1 LLYVGA
7 TMRDKEKQ
15 SFTEQ
20 VLEDRVGGL
29 NTLNELLVDYNYHI
43 RPSVDKN
50 LPLQINVSIHVL
62 NVEWK
67 ADKLTLL
74 YSICQSW
81 NDDRLIFKGY
91 KEIRFPYM
99 KIIWMPDLYSP
110 METSK
115 NILNS
120 GYVSVTPNGEV
131 RLRQRI
137 LTEQPCLL
145 TVQKVVEDDGKL
157 NCTWI
162 AKSYQHNAD
171 ELQLYLEN
179 VVTLNDDLQGRAIAY
194 SSEGFHDTV
203 NTSTGQ
209 HYRIK
214 CIVQTYLS
222 WLNDSDYN
230 DSCYFCFK
238 PLSSGDL
245 ETVRLLCLHLF
256 HWDCL
261 DKWALSLP
269 ANTAPA
275 GYKCPECGERI
286 LPKSN
291 QVSPVADCLK
301 NKLITA
307 RWAERR
313 CNIKKPLEP
322 NGEVY
327 NLPEMK
333 TVIGCNARV
342 TNVADSVNSSN
353 NSWQKTNDEEN
364 YYQGDLITTTTSS
377 TELLIDNN
385 VENKYHRKSGNCTV
399 AHNLIP
405 IPAPDVP
412 GRRAFVSQS
421 QEPGDAYTSSE
432 IDPCERQLYRTNCPS
447 KSTGKNQSSQFVL
460 RYYRRG
466 SQCVSYPYGLCSA
479 TDPDE
484 SKLFKTRQQCQEY
497 CLSDKT
503 TPQSNQANTS
513 PVVNIIQK
521 EAPKTTPSPQT
532 TFTSTEQLT
541 HLTTTINWKK
551 QFQTAKPIKSKC
563 EQKREEG
570 LLASRHA
577 GSSKVS
583 IQAAFIPECL
593 PDGSYQPIQC
603 DIFSLTCWCVDQ
615 DGIEKTGSRVTGGNR
630 PNCNDSPINGVILSL
645 HSSCLHSPE
654 RGPCNSELKRWYYDP
669 EERQCKEMIYSGCGG
684 NENNFISKD
693 DCQRRCGTVIKGN
706 VCPNWSAALVDE
718 QGNAVQCYEQNC
730 PIGYKCVFA
739 DEDAYCCAN
748 PQTNDLA
755 APLMSDDDSICKFPK
770 DRGPCGSFHLRFY
783 YDSAEQECRYFFYG
797 GCGGNRNNFQ
807 KLVDCQNLC
816 MKATMSGDVAKALA
830 ELEKTAGTPVVPPD
844 VDNKCEMPKDPG
856 PCRGHFERWYY
867 DQNEA
872 KCKPLIY
879 GGCGG
884 NANNF
889 ESLIGCQETCTEL
902 DADVCKHPADKG
914 SCMGN
919 FQRWHFDYKEKQC
932 KPFLYGGCL
941 GNGNNFQSRNV
952 CEAKC
957 MPETATNI
965 EQTPSTTPP
974 ATTKSSTT
982 KIPTVLSLNRCFH
995 PLDAGT
1001 CGKNIQRWYY
1011 DDVEEKC
1018 KSFAYTGCGGNGNNF
1033 ATREDCDQNCPTE
1046 TTTQMPR
1053 NPCLH
1058 PKDPG
1063 TCNEHHQR
1071 WFFDNASQSCQQFT
1085 YGGCG
1090 GNGNN
1095 FKSHSM
1101 CMAKCGP
1108 ALPENPCNHPP
1119 DRGDCSGHFVRFFY
1133 DYNAEICKQFI
1144 YGGCTGNGN
1153 NFATQFDCE
1162 QKCMRNKISTQ
1173 TTTAVPAVHSTQ
1185 AQPKPIKA
1193 KLLLPG
1199 DELCNLQKARGHC
1212 NSYELRYYFNRDA
1225 GRCEFFFYSGC
1236 GGNKNNFKTLAQC
1249 ELFCSKKP
1257 AVPLQFGS
1265 ADTSSTSETNGQ
1277 PSYVN
1282 SVMPPASLEGYGVE
1296 NQPTTFYPH
1305 QKSSEQVSS
1314 DVESSSRAP
1323 ASNPQGLQ
1331 SRPGFAPLEP
1341 GTETSSIA
1349 PAPPAYGDT
1358 LIPKQSLPGT
1368 VPQQPGTSFQQMPQP
1383 PSSTVLQSVQEKTH
1397 PHISV
1402 TPQPPSTPYQS
1413 PSQAY
1418 STNYASEVGQPH
1430 ENIQGI
1436 HVSTVY
1442 SGLTEGLSSAV
1453 TSGTPTAALRHKCDY
1468 PQERGPCSDALKRWY
1483 WDKAVSRC
1491 LPFTYGGCRG
1501 NSNNFETEHACIAE
1515 CQGLPPN
1522 VCDHPL
1528 DKGSCDSKYQRWYF
1542 ERNSNSCRMFEYGGC
1557 DGNGN
1562 NFASEAECRAVCLNG
1577 RPAYAILPP
1586 AGGAIEEYI
1595 KQTYAPSPQP
1605 NSPSSLGVHT
1615 PTTILEPEK
1624 PTVENKTHTP
1634 EAGAKC
1640 EKEVKCLPDWVMTID
1655 ENGCERC
1662 TYPTPSV
1669 VQTTLSP
1676 SCVPVLKCPEGMTIV
1691 TGADGCKKCV
1701 KEAPIE
1707 LETPV
1712 PELTTVSDKPCAGDE
1727 IECEDM
1733 CMQITDKDGCV
1744 TCFCPQDK
1752 VITTSTT
1759 VVTVTDAVT
1768 TEPTQIEEIE
1778 KEEKP
1783 ECQTT
1788 MTLKECPPHCMIVT
1802 NNSGCKSCL
1811 CPEVTEK
1818 PTYLIVSPNE
1828 TRPIDTDEIREKC
1841 YQPLDRGPCFGPA
1854 VLRWWY
1860 NSETRKCERFDYSSC
1875 GGNRNHFYSQK
1886 ECIAHCESPLNPVV
1900 ETVPTE
1906 TTTTA
1911 ENSTTPTVP
1920 MISDNST
1927 IIQPAG
1933 PVDPYATVLPSEQ
1946 SYGSPGAHPMVPSEY
1961 DAFTHA
1967 PGTSP
1972 KAPGFEDILYPYH
1985 VNTNAPSPLPYSPS
1999 SPSPY
2004 LTNGEIPSSN
2014 TLAPQIE
2021 TYTTIHHPGSYPYP
2035 PATVGTTSSIPGS
2048 YPYRPPAEPGSISGS
2063 EHILPPAIGPIPD
2076 IIQPTPSSQVEVPY
2090 TVAPS
2095 RPLPMPAL
2103 PSPYPQDFDVTENPQ
2118 DPRYWLYCP
2127 DGEIPMQYKNGTM
2140 IRCLPGQNMCPL
2152 KSRCYFNGLDY
2163 FCCSTA
2169 TYEVQEPALP
2179 SPY

>member
-1 LLYVGA
+1 MHTL
-7 TMRDKEKQ
+7 
-15 SFTEQ
+15 
-20 VLEDRVGGL
+20 RV
-29 NTLNELLVDYNYHI
+29 
-43 RPSVDKN
+43 S
-50 LPLQINVSIHVL
+50 
-62 NVEWK
+62 
-67 ADKLTLL
+67 TLL
-74 YSICQSW
+74 FLCSIYS
-81 NDDRLIFKGY
+81 
-91 KEIRFPYM
+91 
-99 KIIWMPDLYSP
+99 
-110 METSK
+110 
-115 NILNS
+115 
-120 GYVSVTPNGEV
+120 
-131 RLRQRI
+131 
-137 LTEQPCLL
+137 
-145 TVQKVVEDDGKL
+145 
-157 NCTWI
+157 
-162 AKSYQHNAD
+162 AA
-171 ELQLYLEN
+171 
-179 VVTLNDDLQGRAIAY
+179 
-194 SSEGFHDTV
+194 
-203 NTSTGQ
+203 
-209 HYRIK
+209 
-214 CIVQTYLS
+214 
-222 WLNDSDYN
+222 
-230 DSCYFCFK
+230 
-238 PLSSGDL
+238 
-245 ETVRLLCLHLF
+245 
-256 HWDCL
+256 
-261 DKWALSLP
+261 
-269 ANTAPA
+269 
-275 GYKCPECGERI
+275 
-286 LPKSN
+286 
-291 QVSPVADCLK
+291 
-301 NKLITA
+301 
-307 RWAERR
+307 
-313 CNIKKPLEP
+313 
-322 NGEVY
+322 
-327 NLPEMK
+327 
-333 TVIGCNARV
+333 
-342 TNVADSVNSSN
+342 
-353 NSWQKTNDEEN
+353 
-364 YYQGDLITTTTSS
+364 
-377 TELLIDNN
+377 
-385 VENKYHRKSGNCTV
+385 
-399 AHNLIP
+399 
-405 IPAPDVP
+405 
-412 GRRAFVSQS
+412 
-421 QEPGDAYTSSE
+421 E

-447 KSTGKNQSSQFVL
+447 KSTGKSQSSQFVL

-479 TDPDE
+479 TDPGE

-532 TFTSTEQLT
+532 TSTSTEQLT
-541 HLTTTINWKK
+541 HLTTTTTNWKK

-577 GSSKVS
+577 GGSKVS

-941 GNGNNFQSRNV
+941 GNGNNFQSRNA

-982 KIPTVLSLNRCFH
+982 K
-995 PLDAGT
+995 
-1001 CGKNIQRWYY
+1001 
-1011 DDVEEKC
+1011 
-1018 KSFAYTGCGGNGNNF
+1018 
-1033 ATREDCDQNCPTE
+1033 

-1133 DYNAEICKQFI
+1133 DYNAETCKQFI

-1162 QKCMRNKISTQ
+1162 QKCMRNKKISTQ
-1173 TTTAVPAVHSTQ
+1173 T
-1185 AQPKPIKA
+1185 

-1199 DELCNLQKARGHC
+1199 DELCNLKKARGHC

-1296 NQPTTFYPH
+1296 NQPTTLYPH

-1314 DVESSSRAP
+1314 NVESSSRAP

-1331 SRPGFAPLEP
+1331 SRPGLAPLEP

-1368 VPQQPGTSFQQMPQP
+1368 VPHQPGTSFQQMPQP

-1418 STNYASEVGQPH
+1418 STNYASEVEQPH

-1483 WDKAVSRC
+1483 WDKAASRC

-1515 CQGLPPN
+1515 CQG
-1522 VCDHPL
+1522 
-1528 DKGSCDSKYQRWYF
+1528 
-1542 ERNSNSCRMFEYGGC
+1542 
-1557 DGNGN
+1557 
-1562 NFASEAECRAVCLNG
+1562 

-1586 AGGAIEEYI
+1586 AGGAI
-1595 KQTYAPSPQP
+1595 A
-1605 NSPSSLGVHT
+1605 
-1615 PTTILEPEK
+1615 
-1624 PTVENKTHTP
+1624 

-1752 VITTSTT
+1752 VITTTT
-1759 VVTVTDAVT
+1759 AVVTFTDAVT

-1818 PTYLIVSPNE
+1818 PTYLIV
-1828 TRPIDTDEIREKC
+1828 
-1841 YQPLDRGPCFGPA
+1841 
-1854 VLRWWY
+1854 
-1860 NSETRKCERFDYSSC
+1860 
-1875 GGNRNHFYSQK
+1875 
-1886 ECIAHCESPLNPVV
+1886 

-1911 ENSTTPTVP
+1911 ENSTMPTVP
-1920 MISDNST
+1920 MINDNST

-1933 PVDPYATVLPSEQ
+1933 PVDPYATVSPSEQ
-1946 SYGSPGAHPMVPSEY
+1946 N
-1961 DAFTHA
+1961 
-1967 PGTSP
+1967 
-1972 KAPGFEDILYPYH
+1972 ILYPYH

-1999 SPSPY
+1999 SPSP
-2004 LTNGEIPSSN
+2004 L
-2014 TLAPQIE
+2014 
-2021 TYTTIHHPGSYPYP
+2021 
-2035 PATVGTTSSIPGS
+2035 GTTSSIPGS
-2048 YPYRPPAEPGSISGS
+2048 YPYRPPAE
-2063 EHILPPAIGPIPD
+2063 L
-2076 IIQPTPSSQVEVPY
+2076 
-2090 TVAPS
+2090 
-2095 RPLPMPAL
+2095 PAL

>member
-1 LLYVGA
+1 MIV
-7 TMRDKEKQ
+7 
-15 SFTEQ
+15 
-20 VLEDRVGGL
+20 
-29 NTLNELLVDYNYHI
+29 
-43 RPSVDKN
+43 P
-50 LPLQINVSIHVL
+50 
-62 NVEWK
+62 
-67 ADKLTLL
+67 
-74 YSICQSW
+74 
-81 NDDRLIFKGY
+81 
-91 KEIRFPYM
+91 
-99 KIIWMPDLYSP
+99 
-110 METSK
+110 
-115 NILNS
+115 
-120 GYVSVTPNGEV
+120 
-131 RLRQRI
+131 
-137 LTEQPCLL
+137 
-145 TVQKVVEDDGKL
+145 
-157 NCTWI
+157 
-162 AKSYQHNAD
+162 
-171 ELQLYLEN
+171 YLETACFAPVKVSFN
-179 VVTLNDDLQGRAIAY
+179 MQSMLLQMLNIMKHCLQR
-194 SSEGFHDTV
+194 
-203 NTSTGQ
+203 
-209 HYRIK
+209 
-214 CIVQTYLS
+214 
-222 WLNDSDYN
+222 
-230 DSCYFCFK
+230 
-238 PLSSGDL
+238 
-245 ETVRLLCLHLF
+245 
-256 HWDCL
+256 
-261 DKWALSLP
+261 
-269 ANTAPA
+269 
-275 GYKCPECGERI
+275 
-286 LPKSN
+286 
-291 QVSPVADCLK
+291 SPTRSA
-301 NKLITA
+301 
-307 RWAERR
+307 
-313 CNIKKPLEP
+313 
-322 NGEVY
+322 
-327 NLPEMK
+327 
-333 TVIGCNARV
+333 
-342 TNVADSVNSSN
+342 
-353 NSWQKTNDEEN
+353 
-364 YYQGDLITTTTSS
+364 
-377 TELLIDNN
+377 
-385 VENKYHRKSGNCTV
+385 CTR
-399 AHNLIP
+399 P

-421 QEPGDAYTSSE
+421 QEPGDACTSFLAE

-447 KSTGKNQSSQFVL
+447 KSTGKTQSSQFVL

-479 TDPDE
+479 TDPSE

-503 TPQSNQANTS
+503 TTQSNQANTS
-513 PVVNIIQK
+513 PYVNIIHK

-541 HLTTTINWKK
+541 HLTTTITNWKK

-570 LLASRHA
+570 MLASRYA
-577 GSSKVS
+577 GGSKVS

-630 PNCNDSPINGVILSL
+630 PNCNDSPIGGVILSL
-645 HSSCLHSPE
+645 HSSCLQSPE

-669 EERQCKEMIYSGCGG
+669 EDRQCKEMIYSGCGG

-739 DEDAYCCAN
+739 DEEAYCCAN
-748 PQTNDLA
+748 PQTNGSSIYDFLFSQFKNCHSICNMPKAKLIITENHIPDLA

-783 YDSAEQECRYFFYG
+783 YDSTEQECKYFFYG

-816 MKATMSGDVAKALA
+816 MKTPMPGDVAKALA
-830 ELEKTAGTPVVPPD
+830 ELQKTAGTPAVPPD

-872 KCKPLIY
+872 KCKLLIY

-902 DADVCKHPADKG
+902 DADVCKQPADKG
-914 SCMGN
+914 SCRGN
-919 FQRWHFDYKEKQC
+919 IQRWHFDHKEKQC

-941 GNGNNFQSRNV
+941 GNGNNFKSRKA

-957 MPETATNI
+957 MPETVT
-965 EQTPSTTPP
+965 ETEPTPSTTPP
-974 ATTKSSTT
+974 STTKSSTT

-995 PLDAGT
+995 PLDTGT
-1001 CGKNIQRWYY
+1001 CSKNIQRWYY

-1018 KSFAYTGCGGNGNNF
+1018 KPFAYTGCGGNGNNF
-1033 ATREDCDQNCPTE
+1033 ATKEDCDQNCPTVKPKTTVTTTKATSPPTQQ

-1063 TCNEHHQR
+1063 PCNEHHQR
-1071 WFFDNASQSCQQFT
+1071 WFFDNASQSCQQFI

-1101 CMAKCGP
+1101 CTAKCGA

-1133 DYNAEICKQFI
+1133 DYNAETCKQFI

-1173 TTTAVPAVHSTQ
+1173 TTTEVPAVHSTQ

-1265 ADTSSTSETNGQ
+1265 ADTGSTSETNGQ

-1296 NQPTTFYPH
+1296 NQPTTLYPH
-1305 QKSSEQVSS
+1305 QISNDQVSS
-1314 DVESSSRAP
+1314 NVESTSRAP
-1323 ASNPQGLQ
+1323 ASNPHGSQN
-1331 SRPGFAPLEP
+1331 RPGLAPLEP

-1368 VPQQPGTSFQQMPQP
+1368 APHQPGMSFQQMPQP

-1397 PHISV
+1397 PHVSV
-1402 TPQPPSTPYQS
+1402 TPQPPSTPYQ
-1413 PSQAY
+1413 AY
-1418 STNYASEVGQPH
+1418 STNYASAVEQSH

-1442 SGLTEGLSSAV
+1442 SGLTTGLNSAV

-1468 PQERGPCSDALKRWY
+1468 PRERGPCSDALKRWY
-1483 WDKAVSRC
+1483 WDKAASRC

-1542 ERNSNSCRMFEYGGC
+1542 DRNSNSCRIFEYGGC

-1577 RPAYAILPP
+1577 DSKSIPGRPAYAIMPP
-1586 AGGAIEEYI
+1586 AGGAIDEYI
-1595 KQTYAPSPQP
+1595 KQTYASSPQP
-1605 NSPSSLGVHT
+1605 TLGVHT

-1634 EAGAKC
+1634 EAGVKC
-1640 EKEVKCLPDWVMTID
+1640 VKEVKCLPDWVMTID

-1662 TYPTPSV
+1662 TYPTPSAV
-1669 VQTTLSP
+1669 PTTLSP
-1676 SCVPVLKCPEGMTIV
+1676 SCVPVSKCPEGMTIV

-1701 KEAPIE
+1701 KEALID
-1707 LETPV
+1707 LETPI

-1752 VITTSTT
+1752 VITTTT
-1759 VVTVTDAVT
+1759 AAVVTITDAVT
-1768 TEPTQIEEIE
+1768 TKPTQIEETE

-1818 PTYLIVSPNE
+1818 PTYLTISPNE
-1828 TRPIDTDEIREKC
+1828 TRPIDTDEIRAKC

-1860 NSETRKCERFDYSSC
+1860 NFETRKCERFEYSSC

-1886 ECIAHCESPLNPVV
+1886 ECIAHCESQLNPVV

-1906 TTTTA
+1906 TTTA

-1920 MISDNST
+1920 VVSNYST
-1927 IIQPAG
+1927 VVQPVG
-1933 PVDPYATVLPSEQ
+1933 PVDPYATVSPSEQ
-1946 SYGSPGAHPMVPSEY
+1946 VTGYGSPGAHPMVPSEY

-1967 PGTSP
+1967 PGTNP
-1972 KAPGFEDILYPYH
+1972 KAPGFEDMLYPYH

-2004 LTNGEIPSSN
+2004 PTNGEIPSSN
-2014 TLAPQIE
+2014 TVAPQIE

-2035 PATVGTTSSIPGS
+2035 PATVSTTTSIPGS
-2048 YPYRPPAEPGSISGS
+2048 YPYKPPAEPESTSGS
-2063 EHILPPAIGPIPD
+2063 EQILPPAIGPIPD
-2076 IIQPTPSSQVEVPY
+2076 VIQPTPSSQVEIHY

-2103 PSPYPQDFDVTENPQ
+2103 PSPYPGDFDMTEKPQ

>member
-1 LLYVGA
+1 MPTTL
-7 TMRDKEKQ
+7 
-15 SFTEQ
+15 
-20 VLEDRVGGL
+20 RV
-29 NTLNELLVDYNYHI
+29 
-43 RPSVDKN
+43 S
-50 LPLQINVSIHVL
+50 
-62 NVEWK
+62 
-67 ADKLTLL
+67 TLL
-74 YSICQSW
+74 
-81 NDDRLIFKGY
+81 
-91 KEIRFPYM
+91 
-99 KIIWMPDLYSP
+99 
-110 METSK
+110 
-115 NILNS
+115 
-120 GYVSVTPNGEV
+120 
-131 RLRQRI
+131 
-137 LTEQPCLL
+137 
-145 TVQKVVEDDGKL
+145 
-157 NCTWI
+157 
-162 AKSYQHNAD
+162 
-171 ELQLYLEN
+171 
-179 VVTLNDDLQGRAIAY
+179 
-194 SSEGFHDTV
+194 
-203 NTSTGQ
+203 
-209 HYRIK
+209 
-214 CIVQTYLS
+214 
-222 WLNDSDYN
+222 
-230 DSCYFCFK
+230 
-238 PLSSGDL
+238 
-245 ETVRLLCLHLF
+245 LLCSIYSAVL
-256 HWDCL
+256 
-261 DKWALSLP
+261 A
-269 ANTAPA
+269 
-275 GYKCPECGERI
+275 
-286 LPKSN
+286 
-291 QVSPVADCLK
+291 
-301 NKLITA
+301 
-307 RWAERR
+307 
-313 CNIKKPLEP
+313 
-322 NGEVY
+322 
-327 NLPEMK
+327 
-333 TVIGCNARV
+333 
-342 TNVADSVNSSN
+342 
-353 NSWQKTNDEEN
+353 
-364 YYQGDLITTTTSS
+364 
-377 TELLIDNN
+377 
-385 VENKYHRKSGNCTV
+385 
-399 AHNLIP
+399 
-405 IPAPDVP
+405 
-412 GRRAFVSQS
+412 
-421 QEPGDAYTSSE
+421 E

-447 KSTGKNQSSQFVL
+447 KSTGKSQSSQFVL

-479 TDPDE
+479 TDPGE

-503 TPQSNQANTS
+503 TPQSNQTNTS
-513 PVVNIIQK
+513 PPYVNIIQK

-541 HLTTTINWKK
+541 HLTTTITNWKK

-563 EQKREEG
+563 EEKREEG
-570 LLASRHA
+570 MLASRHA
-577 GSSKVS
+577 GGSKVS

-630 PNCNDSPINGVILSL
+630 PNCNDSPIGGVILSL
-645 HSSCLHSPE
+645 HSSCLQSPE

-739 DEDAYCCAN
+739 DEEAYCCAN

-783 YDSAEQECRYFFYG
+783 YDSTEQECRYFFYG

-816 MKATMSGDVAKALA
+816 MKAPMSGDVAKALA

-872 KCKPLIY
+872 KCKSLIY

-902 DADVCKHPADKG
+902 DADVCKQPADKG
-914 SCMGN
+914 SCRGN

-941 GNGNNFQSRNV
+941 GNGNNFKSRNA

-957 MPETATNI
+957 MP
-965 EQTPSTTPP
+965 
-974 ATTKSSTT
+974 
-982 KIPTVLSLNRCFH
+982 
-995 PLDAGT
+995 
-1001 CGKNIQRWYY
+1001 
-1011 DDVEEKC
+1011 
-1018 KSFAYTGCGGNGNNF
+1018 
-1033 ATREDCDQNCPTE
+1033 E

-1053 NPCLH
+1053 NPCMH

-1063 TCNEHHQR
+1063 PCNEHHQR
-1071 WFFDNASQSCQQFT
+1071 WFFDSASQSCQQFI

-1101 CMAKCGP
+1101 CTAKCGA
-1108 ALPENPCNHPP
+1108 ALPENACNHPP

-1133 DYNAEICKQFI
+1133 DHNAESCKQFI

-1162 QKCMRNKISTQ
+1162 QKCMRNKISKQ
-1173 TTTAVPAVHSTQ
+1173 T
-1185 AQPKPIKA
+1185 

-1249 ELFCSKKP
+1249 ELFCSKKS

-1265 ADTSSTSETNGQ
+1265 ADTGSTSETNGQ

-1296 NQPTTFYPH
+1296 NQPTTLYPH

-1314 DVESSSRAP
+1314 NVESSSRAP
-1323 ASNPQGLQ
+1323 ASNPHGSQ
-1331 SRPGFAPLEP
+1331 SRPGLAPLEP

-1368 VPQQPGTSFQQMPQP
+1368 APHQPGMSFQQMPQP
-1383 PSSTVLQSVQEKTH
+1383 PSSTVQEKPH

-1402 TPQPPSTPYQS
+1402 TPQSPSTPYQS
-1413 PSQAY
+1413 TSQAY
-1418 STNYASEVGQPH
+1418 STNYASAVEQSH

-1442 SGLTEGLSSAV
+1442 SGLTEGLNSAV

-1468 PQERGPCSDALKRWY
+1468 PRERGPCSDDLKRWY
-1483 WDKAVSRC
+1483 WDKAASRC

-1501 NSNNFETEHACIAE
+1501 NSNNFETEHTCIAE
-1515 CQGLPPN
+1515 CQG
-1522 VCDHPL
+1522 
-1528 DKGSCDSKYQRWYF
+1528 
-1542 ERNSNSCRMFEYGGC
+1542 
-1557 DGNGN
+1557 
-1562 NFASEAECRAVCLNG
+1562 
-1577 RPAYAILPP
+1577 RPAYAIMPP
-1586 AGGAIEEYI
+1586 AGGAI
-1595 KQTYAPSPQP
+1595 A
-1605 NSPSSLGVHT
+1605 
-1615 PTTILEPEK
+1615 
-1624 PTVENKTHTP
+1624 
-1634 EAGAKC
+1634 EAGVKC
-1640 EKEVKCLPDWVMTID
+1640 VKEVKCLPDWVMTID

-1669 VQTTLSP
+1669 VPTTLSP
-1676 SCVPVLKCPEGMTIV
+1676 SCVPVTNCPEGMTIV

-1701 KEAPIE
+1701 KEALIE

-1752 VITTSTT
+1752 VITTTAA
-1759 VVTVTDAVT
+1759 VVTITDAVT
-1768 TEPTQIEEIE
+1768 TNPTQIEEIE

-1818 PTYLIVSPNE
+1818 PTYLTISPNE
-1828 TRPIDTDEIREKC
+1828 TQPIDTDEIKAKC

-1860 NSETRKCERFDYSSC
+1860 NSETRKCERFEYSSC

-1906 TTTTA
+1906 TTTT

-1920 MISDNST
+1920 VISNYST
-1927 IIQPAG
+1927 IVQPAG
-1933 PVDPYATVLPSEQ
+1933 PVDPYATVSPSEQ
-1946 SYGSPGAHPMVPSEY
+1946 VTGYGSPGAHPMVPSEY

-1972 KAPGFEDILYPYH
+1972 KAPGFEDMLYPYH

-2014 TLAPQIE
+2014 TVAPQIE

-2035 PATVGTTSSIPGS
+2035 PATVSTTTSIPSS
-2048 YPYRPPAEPGSISGS
+2048 YPYKPPAKPESVSGS
-2063 EHILPPAIGPIPD
+2063 EQILPPAIGPIPD
-2076 IIQPTPSSQVEVPY
+2076 IIQPTPSSQVEIHY

-2095 RPLPMPAL
+2095 RPLPIPAF
-2103 PSPYPQDFDVTENPQ
+2103 PSPYPDDFDVTEKPQ

>member
-1 LLYVGA
+1 MPTTL
-7 TMRDKEKQ
+7 
-15 SFTEQ
+15 
-20 VLEDRVGGL
+20 RV
-29 NTLNELLVDYNYHI
+29 
-43 RPSVDKN
+43 S
-50 LPLQINVSIHVL
+50 
-62 NVEWK
+62 
-67 ADKLTLL
+67 TLL
-74 YSICQSW
+74 
-81 NDDRLIFKGY
+81 
-91 KEIRFPYM
+91 
-99 KIIWMPDLYSP
+99 
-110 METSK
+110 
-115 NILNS
+115 
-120 GYVSVTPNGEV
+120 
-131 RLRQRI
+131 
-137 LTEQPCLL
+137 
-145 TVQKVVEDDGKL
+145 
-157 NCTWI
+157 
-162 AKSYQHNAD
+162 
-171 ELQLYLEN
+171 
-179 VVTLNDDLQGRAIAY
+179 
-194 SSEGFHDTV
+194 
-203 NTSTGQ
+203 
-209 HYRIK
+209 
-214 CIVQTYLS
+214 
-222 WLNDSDYN
+222 
-230 DSCYFCFK
+230 
-238 PLSSGDL
+238 
-245 ETVRLLCLHLF
+245 LLCSIYSAVL
-256 HWDCL
+256 
-261 DKWALSLP
+261 A
-269 ANTAPA
+269 
-275 GYKCPECGERI
+275 
-286 LPKSN
+286 
-291 QVSPVADCLK
+291 
-301 NKLITA
+301 
-307 RWAERR
+307 
-313 CNIKKPLEP
+313 
-322 NGEVY
+322 
-327 NLPEMK
+327 
-333 TVIGCNARV
+333 
-342 TNVADSVNSSN
+342 
-353 NSWQKTNDEEN
+353 
-364 YYQGDLITTTTSS
+364 
-377 TELLIDNN
+377 
-385 VENKYHRKSGNCTV
+385 
-399 AHNLIP
+399 
-405 IPAPDVP
+405 
-412 GRRAFVSQS
+412 
-421 QEPGDAYTSSE
+421 E

-447 KSTGKNQSSQFVL
+447 KSTGKSQSSQFVL

-479 TDPDE
+479 TDPGE

-503 TPQSNQANTS
+503 TPQSNQTNTS
-513 PVVNIIQK
+513 PPYVNIIQK

-541 HLTTTINWKK
+541 HLTTTITNWKK

-563 EQKREEG
+563 EEKREEG
-570 LLASRHA
+570 MLASRHA
-577 GSSKVS
+577 GGSKVS

-630 PNCNDSPINGVILSL
+630 PNCNDSPIGGVILSL
-645 HSSCLHSPE
+645 HSSCLQSPE

-739 DEDAYCCAN
+739 DEEAYCCAN

-783 YDSAEQECRYFFYG
+783 YDSTEQECRYFFYG

-816 MKATMSGDVAKALA
+816 MKAPMSGDVAKALA

-872 KCKPLIY
+872 KCKSLIY

-902 DADVCKHPADKG
+902 DADVCKQPADKG
-914 SCMGN
+914 SCRGN

-941 GNGNNFQSRNV
+941 GNGNNFKSRNA

-957 MPETATNI
+957 MPETITKT
-965 EQTPSTTPP
+965 EPTPSTIPP
-974 ATTKSSTT
+974 TTTKSSTT

-1018 KSFAYTGCGGNGNNF
+1018 KPFVYTGCGGNGNNF
-1033 ATREDCDQNCPTE
+1033 ATKEDCNQNCPTE

-1053 NPCLH
+1053 NPCMH

-1063 TCNEHHQR
+1063 PCNEHHQR
-1071 WFFDNASQSCQQFT
+1071 WFFDSASQSCQQFI

-1101 CMAKCGP
+1101 CTAKCGA
-1108 ALPENPCNHPP
+1108 ALPENACNHPP

-1133 DYNAEICKQFI
+1133 DHNAESCKQFI

-1162 QKCMRNKISTQ
+1162 QKCMRNKISKQ
-1173 TTTAVPAVHSTQ
+1173 T
-1185 AQPKPIKA
+1185 

-1249 ELFCSKKP
+1249 ELFCSKKS

-1265 ADTSSTSETNGQ
+1265 ADTGSTSETNGQ

-1296 NQPTTFYPH
+1296 NQPTTLYPH

-1314 DVESSSRAP
+1314 NVESSSRAP
-1323 ASNPQGLQ
+1323 ASNPHGSQ
-1331 SRPGFAPLEP
+1331 SRPGLAPLEP

-1368 VPQQPGTSFQQMPQP
+1368 APHQPGMSFQQMPQP
-1383 PSSTVLQSVQEKTH
+1383 PSSTVQEKPH

-1402 TPQPPSTPYQS
+1402 TPQSPSTPYQS
-1413 PSQAY
+1413 TSQAY
-1418 STNYASEVGQPH
+1418 STNYASAVEQSH

-1442 SGLTEGLSSAV
+1442 SGLTEGLNSAV

-1468 PQERGPCSDALKRWY
+1468 PRERGPCSDDLKRWY
-1483 WDKAVSRC
+1483 WDKAASRC

-1501 NSNNFETEHACIAE
+1501 NSNNFETEHTCIAE
-1515 CQGLPPN
+1515 CQG
-1522 VCDHPL
+1522 
-1528 DKGSCDSKYQRWYF
+1528 
-1542 ERNSNSCRMFEYGGC
+1542 
-1557 DGNGN
+1557 
-1562 NFASEAECRAVCLNG
+1562 
-1577 RPAYAILPP
+1577 RPAYAIMPP
-1586 AGGAIEEYI
+1586 AGGAI
-1595 KQTYAPSPQP
+1595 A
-1605 NSPSSLGVHT
+1605 
-1615 PTTILEPEK
+1615 
-1624 PTVENKTHTP
+1624 
-1634 EAGAKC
+1634 EAGVKC
-1640 EKEVKCLPDWVMTID
+1640 VKEVKCLPDWVMTID

-1669 VQTTLSP
+1669 VPTTLSP
-1676 SCVPVLKCPEGMTIV
+1676 SCVPVTNCPEGMTIV

-1701 KEAPIE
+1701 KEALIE

-1752 VITTSTT
+1752 VITTTAA
-1759 VVTVTDAVT
+1759 VVTITDAVT
-1768 TEPTQIEEIE
+1768 TNPTQIEEIE

-1818 PTYLIVSPNE
+1818 PTYLIV
-1828 TRPIDTDEIREKC
+1828 
-1841 YQPLDRGPCFGPA
+1841 
-1854 VLRWWY
+1854 
-1860 NSETRKCERFDYSSC
+1860 
-1875 GGNRNHFYSQK
+1875 
-1886 ECIAHCESPLNPVV
+1886 

-1906 TTTTA
+1906 TTTT

-1920 MISDNST
+1920 VISNYST
-1927 IIQPAG
+1927 IVQPAG
-1933 PVDPYATVLPSEQ
+1933 PVDPYATVSPSEQ
-1946 SYGSPGAHPMVPSEY
+1946 DM
-1961 DAFTHA
+1961 
-1967 PGTSP
+1967 
-1972 KAPGFEDILYPYH
+1972 LYPYH

-2014 TLAPQIE
+2014 TVAPQIE

-2035 PATVGTTSSIPGS
+2035 PATVSTTTSIPSS
-2048 YPYRPPAEPGSISGS
+2048 YPYKPPAKPESVSGS
-2063 EHILPPAIGPIPD
+2063 EQILPPAIGPIPD
-2076 IIQPTPSSQVEVPY
+2076 IIQPTPSSQVEIHY

-2095 RPLPMPAL
+2095 RPLPIPAF
-2103 PSPYPQDFDVTENPQ
+2103 PSPYPDDFDVTEKPQ